1 MKNFCHCQGNGILGS
16 SKTYAEEE
24 LPSASSS
31 DCELADSIKA
41 AKHSSTNWMTKF
53 RKGFDNRSQEKVIM
67 GTRNV
72 SETTKRMLSQSKRI
86 FQAARVERFLRKS
99 FDLSTEERLQEVYQC
114 SLFTTVGPVSGR
126 LFITSERLAFHS
138 NKSLKVKT
146 SIGEV
151 AKFPYKVSIPLR
163 KVKKTIPSENLNKP
177 EEKFVQIVTID
188 DFEFWFTGFVTY
200 KSSFVSLFSTISQQQ

>member
-1 MKNFCHCQGNGILGS
+1 MKNFCNCQGIGILGS

-24 LPSASSS
+24 LPSASPS
-31 DCELADSIKA
+31 DCEPADSNKA
-41 AKHSSTNWMTKF
+41 AKHSSTNWMKKF

-72 SETTKRMLSQSKRI
+72 SETIKRTLSQSKRI

-99 FDLSTEERLQEVYQC
+99 FDLSMKERLLEVYQC
-114 SLFTTVGPVSGR
+114 SLFTTAGPISGR
-126 LFITSERLAFHS
+126 IFITSERLAFHS

-163 KVKKTIPSENLNKP
+163 KVKKTTPIENLNKP

-188 DFEFWFTGFVTY
+188 DFEFWFTGFVTH
-200 KSSFVSLFSTISQQQ
+200 KSSFESLCSTVSEQQ

>member
-1 MKNFCHCQGNGILGS
+1 MKNFCHCQIIGMLGS

-24 LPSASSS
+24 LPSASPS
-31 DCELADSIKA
+31 DCEPADSIKSG
-41 AKHSSTNWMTKF
+41 KHSSTNWMKKF
-53 RKGFDNRSQEKVIM
+53 RKESDSLSHGKVIM

-72 SETTKRMLSQSKRI
+72 SETIKRMLSQSKRI

-99 FDLSTEERLQEVYQC
+99 FDLCTEERLQEVYQC
-114 SLFTTVGPVSGR
+114 SLFTTVGPISGR

-146 SIGEV
+146 SIVEV

-163 KVKKTIPSENLNKP
+163 KVKKTIPSDNLNKP